1 MAAEVNKEK
10 CTGCETCVG
19 ECPVSAI
26 SMVDGKAS
34 VNAGDCLRPLPKQS
48 EAAVFCTISIQP
60 QRHS

>member
-34 VNAGDCLRPLPKQS
+34 VNAGDCVDCGARTGACPV
-48 EAAVFCTISIQP
+48 EAITLG
-60 QRHS
+60 

>member
-34 VNAGDCLRPLPKQS
+34 VNAGDCVDCGACEDVCPTG
-48 EAAVFCTISIQP
+48 AVKAE
-60 QRHS
+60 